1 MRFENKPEI
10 ISEEHME
17 AVRLTYLPLSIA
29 TKKLTIPEFMS
40 LIALELNAFA
50 IMNGLSREDIF
61 ELISV
66 MEGVWKEHGYPKTRE
81 EAN

>member
-1 MRFENKPEI
+1 MRFGNKSKI
-10 ISEEHME
+10 ISEEHLE
-17 AVRLTYLPLSIA
+17 AARLTYLPLNNAI
-29 TKKLTIPEFMS
+29 KKLTIPEFMS

-61 ELISV
+61 DLISV
-66 MEGVWKEHGYPKTRE
+66 MEGIWKEHGYPKTRE